1 MKIFPT
7 PTWLVGCGNMA
18 GAMVEG
24 WRAATADF
32 APVTVIRPSGTKVE
46 GLRVVRT
53 AAEAG
58 TPPSLIVLGF
68 KPQQLAEVAPTLA
81 PYLSSKTVILSLL
94 AGADVATLRKR
105 FPGAAAIVR
114 AMPNLPVAVRRGV
127 VALYTE
133 DADDTVREHLSAMIA
148 PLGFGV
154 WTLDEAR
161 FGAIGSVAG
170 SGPAYVAR
178 FIDAL
183 AKAGVASGL
192 HPETAHTI
200 AVETIY
206 GTGWLAATTR
216 EEPAELARRVA
227 SPKGT
232 TEAGLAVLD
241 SKDALEKL
249 VAEAIEAAGRR
260 GAELR
265 KEAGGG

>member
-7 PTWLVGCGNMA
+7 PTWFVGCGNMA

-24 WRAATADF
+24 WRHATADF
-32 APVTVIRPSGTKVE
+32 APVTVIRPSGTAVD
-46 GLRVVRT
+46 GIRVVKSAR
-53 AAEAG
+53 EAG
-58 TPPSLIVLGF
+58 PPPSLVILGF
-68 KPQQLAEVAPTLA
+68 KPQQLGDVAPDLA
-81 PYLSSKTVILSLL
+81 PFLSSKTVILSLL

-127 VALYTE
+127 IALYSE
-133 DADDTVREHLSAMIA
+133 DADETVREHLSAMIA

-183 AKAGVASGL
+183 AKAGVERGL
-192 HPETAHTI
+192 HPETAQTI
-200 AVETIY
+200 AVETVY
-206 GTGWLAATTR
+206 GTGWLAAMTR
-216 EEPAELARRVA
+216 EAPDALARRVA

-241 SKDALEKL
+241 SEDALEKL
-249 VAEAIEAAGRR
+249 VLKTIEAAGQR
-260 GAELR
+260 GSDLG
-265 KEAGGG
+265 KEVGGA